1 MNRRSTDERLRA
13 LSLAL
18 VRLHRLLLDRERQA
32 WEHRH
37 GPVAAAQLLRLTL
50 EAEEFAWLRPL
61 SGLIAMIDA
70 AVDAREPLLESD
82 VDSLFSTAYRLL
94 KSGEAGIFQAKY
106 HDALQTSPEVVMA
119 LAEVSKILGER

>member
-13 LSLAL
+13 LSGAL
-18 VRLHRLLLDRERQA
+18 QRLHALLLDRERQA
-32 WEHRH
+32 WERRH
-37 GPVAAAQLLRLTL
+37 GAVAPAQLLRLAL

-70 AVDAREPLLESD
+70 AIDAREPLLESD
-82 VDSLFSTAYRLL
+82 VDGLFSTTYRLL
-94 KSGEAGIFQAKY
+94 KSGEAGVFQAKY
-106 HDALQTSPEVVMA
+106 HDALQASPEVVMV